1 MKTLLALALVMIVLV
16 AVDDMIELYRRR
28 KN

>member
-1 MKTLLALALVMIVLV
+1 METLLALALVMIVLV